1 MGIVKNQKKEIERKN
16 QQIELLKHS
25 IGGRDQEI
33 EILRGQALAA
43 QALIGAVIK
52 KYGKLEIPLEEVRK
66 NYRVKAKLDSET
78 KMWLIES
85 AEAYIAHRRLYR
97 SRFYSQ

>member
-1 MGIVKNQKKEIERKN
+1 MK
-16 QQIELLKHS
+16 QIN
-25 IGGRDQEI
+25 GGRDREI
-33 EILRGQALAA
+33 AILRGQALAA

-78 KMWLIES
+78 KMWHIES
-85 AEAYIAHRRLYR
+85 AEA
-97 SRFYSQ
+97 